1 MSANFSETTAVL
13 IVVLLAIIFFALWS
27 FNNKQ
32 KRKFEDAQR
41 ARKRDI
47 AALKAKAAEKDTDS

>member
-1 MSANFSETTAVL
+1 MLNGLSETTAIL
-13 IVVLLAIIFFALWS
+13 IVIILAVIFVALWM

-41 ARKRDI
+41 ARKRELAD
-47 AALKAKAAEKDTDS
+47 LKAKAAQKNQAD